1 MSHPPALLH
10 HPFGHLPPVSASPSL
25 VSALLEVRGRLL
37 AALRPHRRA
46 QERDLP
52 PPGARQGGRP
62 DLIGRAG
69 ATDLAYRITG
79 KKEVVRTSY
88 VLYVWKLLEL
98 CVSVSVY
105 RFGRWLNFQFRDAV

>member
-1 MSHPPALLH
+1 MKNISAICFPPTSHPLALLSH
-10 HPFGHLPPVSASPSL
+10 HRPPPSR
-25 VSALLEVRGRLL
+25 LEVRGRLL